1 MVSKR
6 QLNGSLKTRKKL
18 LTEMHMNEYTIVT
31 KCRVCSS
38 DIIEVLKLEPQFVAT
53 TFVKSNANN
62 LMSQVRIPLT
72 LMLCKNKNCGLIQLK
87 ETVKPDLLYKNYFYR
102 TAINDTMR
110 RDLQDVV
117 NYAVNNVKTE
127 KDDIAIDI
135 GSNDCTM
142 VSMYPEH
149 MKRIGIE
156 PATNIDWSN
165 VSKSITIVNDYFSK
179 DVVMKTTNGKK
190 AKILSAT
197 AMFYDFDDPNTATK
211 DIKDILHEDGVCVLQ
226 VSYLLDTIKDM
237 NFYDVVHEHLEYYS
251 LKSINYLMERNGL
264 TVIDAS
270 TNFANGGS
278 LRVLVT
284 HKENNKSKSKQ
295 YEEILAE
302 EEKSNLEQVSTY
314 IDYRQKINE
323 IIKKAKKFIINELG
337 NGQLVIGL
345 GASTKGNVLLQICGI
360 DKNLLPFIS
369 DINKDKIGLRTLG
382 TDIEIISEEKA
393 REINPSAMLVIPWNF
408 KEEILSREKNYIQN
422 GGKMLFLMPSPY
434 YIDKFGEHKIQ

>member
-1 MVSKR
+1 
-6 QLNGSLKTRKKL
+6 
-18 LTEMHMNEYTIVT
+18 MNEYTIIT
-31 KCRVCSS
+31 RCRICSS
-38 DIIEVLKLEPQFVAT
+38 DITEVLKLEPQYIAT

-62 LMSQVRIPLT
+62 PISQVKIPLT
-72 LMLCKNKNCGLIQLK
+72 LMLCKDKNCGLIQLK
-87 ETVKPDLLYKNYFYR
+87 ETVRPDLLYKNYFYR

-135 GSNDCTM
+135 GANDCTM
-142 VSMYPEH
+142 VSMYPEY
-149 MKRIGIE
+149 MERIGIE

-197 AMFYDFDDPNTATK
+197 AMFYDFNDPNIATK
-211 DIKDILHEDGVCVLQ
+211 DIKEILHEDGVCVLQ
-226 VSYLLDTIKDM
+226 VSYLLDTIRDM

-270 TNFANGGS
+270 TNFVNGGS
-278 LRVLVT
+278 LRVLIT
-284 HKENNKSKSKQ
+284 HKENSKPKSKR
-295 YEEILAE
+295 YEEILSE
-302 EEKSNLEQVSTY
+302 EEKWNLEEIDTY
-314 IDYRQKINE
+314 DDYRQKINE
-323 IIKKAKKFIINELG
+323 IIEKTKKFIMNELE
-337 NGQLVIGL
+337 NDRLVIGL

-369 DINKDKIGLRTLG
+369 ERNKGKVGLRTLG

-408 KEEILSREKNYIQN
+408 KEEILSREKNYVQN
-422 GGKMLFLMPSPY
+422 GGKMLFLMPHPY
-434 YIDKFGEHKIQ
+434 YVDKFGEHEIQ